1 MTNLGAFLIRR
12 GAVTSL
18 EVRCRAPSAAAA
30 ISSLSLW
37 RVLWYNG
44 KKGPRRGRWEVLF
57 MENYVDFAVQ
67 KAVELLAID
76 SPTGYTAEAEEFVL
90 REFRALGFAAERT
103 AKGGI
108 LIDLGGENA
117 DDALLLEAHA
127 DTLGGMVAE
136 IKGDGRLRIV
146 NVGGMN
152 ANNAE

>member
-1 MTNLGAFLIRR
+1 
-12 GAVTSL
+12 
-18 EVRCRAPSAAAA
+18 
-30 ISSLSLW
+30 
-37 RVLWYNG
+37 
-44 KKGPRRGRWEVLF
+44 

-117 DDALLLEAHA
+117 DDALLH
-127 DTLGGMVAE
+127 E
-136 IKGDGRLRIV
+136 ICWRTIATTWASASGPAISRAGSPGSIWTNRNTSTATISRVGIRPSRRLIT
-146 NVGGMN
+146 
-152 ANNAE
+152 

>member
-1 MTNLGAFLIRR
+1 
-12 GAVTSL
+12 
-18 EVRCRAPSAAAA
+18 
-30 ISSLSLW
+30 
-37 RVLWYNG
+37 
-44 KKGPRRGRWEVLF
+44 

-108 LIDLGGENA
+108 LIDLGGEST

-127 DTLGGMVAE
+127 DISSAAWSPRSRATA
-136 IKGDGRLRIV
+136 
-146 NVGGMN
+146 
-152 ANNAE
+152 ACAS